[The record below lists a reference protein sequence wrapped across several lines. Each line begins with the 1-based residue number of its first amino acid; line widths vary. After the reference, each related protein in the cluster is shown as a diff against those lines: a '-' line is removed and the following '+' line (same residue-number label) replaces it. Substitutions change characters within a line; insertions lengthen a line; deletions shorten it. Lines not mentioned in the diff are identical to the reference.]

1 MLIRLLLKIGLFLGF
16 TIAEPAMFRFDK
28 APIKTIVYSSS
39 LWLSASPSID
49 PISEDRLMFQTGY
62 SSIFN
67 KKIDDYWFY
76 PNIDIGVKISKN
88 LCLTTKAYGFST
100 GKDHPQIL
108 GAGMQY
114 YFGTNNDTL
123 DWSTCFQR
131 VDLKGLEHFRL
142 TSITFDIRKW
152 LSFNFMRLRV
162 GAGSNFFKEYSF
174 TENFDSPNRIEGQI
188 NFIGLDMMIPL
199 PIFIVGIETRMN
211 LRRSSATIFLQ
222 KEIF

>member
-1 MLIRLLLKIGLFLGF
+1 
-16 TIAEPAMFRFDK
+16 MFRFDK

-49 PISEDRLMFQTGY
+49 PISENRLMFQTGY

-108 GAGMQY
+108 GA
-114 YFGTNNDTL
+114 
-123 DWSTCFQR
+123 DWSTCIQR

-162 GAGSNFFKEYSF
+162 GAGSNFFKEYSY

>member
-1 MLIRLLLKIGLFLGF
+1 MLIRFFLKIGLFLGF
-16 TIAEPAMFRFDK
+16 AIAEPAMFRFDK

-39 LWLSASPSID
+39 LWLSASPSVD
-49 PISEDRLMFQTGY
+49 PTSEDRLMFQTGY

-76 PNIDIGVKISKN
+76 PNVDIGVKISKN

-123 DWSTCFQR
+123 DWSTCIQR

-142 TSITFDIRKW
+142 TSITFDTVSYTH
-152 LSFNFMRLRV
+152 L
-162 GAGSNFFKEYSF
+162 
-174 TENFDSPNRIEGQI
+174 T
-188 NFIGLDMMIPL
+188 L
-199 PIFIVGIETRMN
+199 PTK
-211 LRRSSATIFLQ
+211 A
-222 KEIF
+222 

>member
-16 TIAEPAMFRFDK
+16 TIAESAMFRFDK

-49 PISEDRLMFQTGY
+49 PTSEDRLMFQTGY

-67 KKIDDYWFY
+67 KQIDDYWFY

-123 DWSTCFQR
+123 DWSTCIQR
-131 VDLKGLEHFRL
+131 ADLKGLEHFRL

-162 GAGSNFFKEYSF
+162 GR
-174 TENFDSPNRIEGQI
+174 DQ
-188 NFIGLDMMIPL
+188 
-199 PIFIVGIETRMN
+199 
-211 LRRSSATIFLQ
+211 IFLKSIHIQ
-222 KEIF
+222 KTLIHPIILKGKLIL